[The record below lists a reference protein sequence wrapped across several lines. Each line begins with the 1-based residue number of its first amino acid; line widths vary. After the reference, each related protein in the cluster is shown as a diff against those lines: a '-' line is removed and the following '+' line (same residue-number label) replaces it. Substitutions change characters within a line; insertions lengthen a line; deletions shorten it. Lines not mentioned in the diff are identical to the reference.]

1 MKNLALFIF
10 TLLFLA
16 CEESSNRLENFDVIE
31 LNKNKWNSR
40 NISTYQF
47 ELSVSCYCL
56 SAGDTVKIFVEN
68 DSIKFINEKD
78 YNFQNDTHWF
88 IKTIDELF
96 YFIDDKMSKNPSNN
110 SILFNGVFGYPEKI
124 FFDMSDKIAD
134 DEIGYSIH
142 SFKADCIDES
152 RIRDDACTKEYQ
164 PVCGCDGKTYP
175 NSCIADISGI
185 LDWTDGECK

>member
-1 MKNLALFIF
+1 MKNLALFVF

-56 SAGDTVKIFVEN
+56 SADDTVKIFVEN
-68 DSIKFINEKD
+68 DSIKFINEKN
-78 YNFQNDTHWF
+78 YNFQNDDHWF

-96 YFIDDKMSKNPSNN
+96 YFIDSKMSKNPSNN
-110 SILFNGVFGYPEKI
+110 SILFNGVLVIPKRYFL
-124 FFDMSDKIAD
+124 
-134 DEIGYSIH
+134 
-142 SFKADCIDES
+142 
-152 RIRDDACTKEYQ
+152 T
-164 PVCGCDGKTYP
+164 
-175 NSCIADISGI
+175 
-185 LDWTDGECK
+185 

>member
-1 MKNLALFIF
+1 MKNLALFIS

-16 CEESSNRLENFDVIE
+16 CEESPNRLENFDVIE

-56 SAGDTVKIFVEN
+56 STGDTVKIFVEN

-96 YFIDDKMSKNPSNN
+96 YFIDDKMSKK
-110 SILFNGVFGYPEKI
+110 SIQQFDIIQWGVWLP
-124 FFDMSDKIAD
+124 
-134 DEIGYSIH
+134 
-142 SFKADCIDES
+142 
-152 RIRDDACTKEYQ
+152 
-164 PVCGCDGKTYP
+164 
-175 NSCIADISGI
+175 
-185 LDWTDGECK
+185 